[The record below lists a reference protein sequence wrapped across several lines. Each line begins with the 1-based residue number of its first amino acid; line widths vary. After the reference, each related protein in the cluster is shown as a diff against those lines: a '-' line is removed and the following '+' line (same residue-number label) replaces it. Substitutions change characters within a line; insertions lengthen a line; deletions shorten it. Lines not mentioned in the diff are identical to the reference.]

1 LSGFASGFADLS
13 GAGAGA
19 AAGGGDAAGGED
31 GAGVDCAIAP
41 DNINAEIAAPNMS
54 FFIISRLHRVLAFWE
69 PAPPHRL
76 EPEPEN
82 RLAG

>member
-1 LSGFASGFADLS
+1 M
-13 GAGAGA
+13 
-19 AAGGGDAAGGED
+19 
-31 GAGVDCAIAP
+31 AP